1 MGMSF
6 YKKVKIP
13 EAYARVEWCKQT
25 LGNESHGVTWWRRRG
40 LLYFADE
47 KCYTWYMLRWS

>member
-1 MGMSF
+1 MSF

-47 KCYTWYMLRWS
+47 KCYTWYMLRWT